1 MDRRP
6 EPEEVRAAWDTLAP
20 YWDEQMQAGNTWQR
34 NLIQPAVERLLGIA
48 PGELVLEIACGNGL
62 FARRM
67 AELGAR
73 VLGTDFS
80 EPMLNRARA
89 YGGDV
94 EYRLADAA
102 DETALLALG
111 EAASFDA
118 VVCNMAIMDM
128 VEIEPM
134 IAASS
139 KLLRRDGRFVFSTVH
154 PAFNGEATRVLE
166 QTEDERGVVRT
177 DSIKVSRYIRPST
190 QLGVALEGQ
199 PVVQW
204 YFHRP
209 LSALPDLVPARL
221 RPRRNRGT
229 RTRARRRA
237 AWINVRCVHRSA
249 TNSRRADATG
259 AALTLPARPSRAK
272 PERSSGP
279 GKRTRYLSAV
289 AVAVGGATTLRGRGG
304 DAAARAAASGTLARL
319 VSPRHWR
326 NCAHGERQGRQP
338 RGRSG
343 ADQMEKGV
351 AEHDAAA
358 AHAYLSLKLIAAATE
373 KGGGAPAQGEGDH
386 APGQRHPPGLRP
398 HRGAA

>member
-1 MDRRP
+1 MNRRP

-20 YWDEQMQAGNTWQR
+20 YWDEQMKAGNTWQR

-177 DSIKVSRYIRPST
+177 HSSRSHATSGRRLSWGSPSRASRSCSGTFIARSARSSRPGSGTASSST
-190 QLGVALEGQ
+190 ESRNPYSRPTPCRLDQ
-199 PVVQW
+199 
-204 YFHRP
+204 RP
-209 LSALPDLVPARL
+209 LCSPKCHQFSS
-221 RPRRNRGT
+221 RGCD
-229 RTRARRRA
+229 
-237 AWINVRCVHRSA
+237 RC
-249 TNSRRADATG
+249 RADA
-259 AALTLPARPSRAK
+259 PRA
-272 PERSSGP
+272 SIP
-279 GKRTRYLSAV
+279 G
-289 AVAVGGATTLRGRGG
+289 
-304 DAAARAAASGTLARL
+304 
-319 VSPRHWR
+319 
-326 NCAHGERQGRQP
+326 
-338 RGRSG
+338 
-343 ADQMEKGV
+343 
-351 AEHDAAA
+351 
-358 AHAYLSLKLIAAATE
+358 
-373 KGGGAPAQGEGDH
+373 
-386 APGQRHPPGLRP
+386 
-398 HRGAA
+398 